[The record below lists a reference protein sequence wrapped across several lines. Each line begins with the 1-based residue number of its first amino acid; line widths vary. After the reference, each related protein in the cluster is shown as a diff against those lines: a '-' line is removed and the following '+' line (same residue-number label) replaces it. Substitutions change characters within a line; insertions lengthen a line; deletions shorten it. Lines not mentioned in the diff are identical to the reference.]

1 MDIGRLRCENTIVDV
16 HVENGI
22 DRANTYIGTYMA
34 NAFAPIITNGRSL
47 GDVVVVVERNF
58 ASFKTVKRSITV

>member
-1 MDIGRLRCENTIVDV
+1 MDIGRLRCENTFVDV
-16 HVENGI
+16 HEENGI
-22 DRANTYIGTYMA
+22 EGANMYIGTYMA

-47 GDVVVVVERNF
+47 GNVVVERNF